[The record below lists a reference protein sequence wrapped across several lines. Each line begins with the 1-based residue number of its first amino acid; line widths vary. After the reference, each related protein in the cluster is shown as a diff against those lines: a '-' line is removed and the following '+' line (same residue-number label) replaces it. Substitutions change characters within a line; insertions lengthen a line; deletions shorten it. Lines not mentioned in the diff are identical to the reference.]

1 MKTRV
6 LSFLLVLCMVLT
18 LLPGAALAADEQPA
32 QLVELE
38 ANGGHLFL
46 NTETGTI
53 EKCEANVKS
62 AVIPAS
68 VELESEAEEGEE
80 PVTNVVEIKAVGAKA
95 FAGCTELTEVYFE
108 GAPSIADDAFEG
120 VTVTVY
126 YPIADKKVWKDKT
139 TSYGGELT
147 WDTWCPE
154 HMIKLPH
161 IDKEPTCTENG
172 QKTGV
177 CSYCKEVV
185 TVEIPALGH
194 EFGDWETTT
203 VPTCTEA
210 GEKMHQC
217 SRCELIEVQAV
228 KPTGHSENTE
238 WKIDKEATCTEEGL
252 RSGHCPDC
260 DADVTEV
267 IPMIQHTYGEW
278 TVVKEPTCT
287 ENGEQQK
294 VCSVCKAVESE
305 AIEATGHDWAKIE
318 NASFDAT
325 CTEDG
330 KLVQYCTVCGAYENE
345 VIPALGHKTEVVGA
359 KDATCTEDGYTGD
372 VVCTICKDKD
382 DNALVIEKGELIP
395 ALGHKVSADAR
406 WNLTKAPTCD
416 KVGTETCTEKCSVC
430 NGTVTRDIPK
440 TEHHVEAWT
449 VFEPATCTQDGRC
462 VGRCVDCK
470 NYIEE
475 VIPAL
480 GHTPADERVD
490 TKDATCTEEGYTGD
504 VVCSVCGEVIEK
516 GEVISALGHKTEIV
530 GAKDATCTEAGYTG
544 DVVCSVCGEVIEK
557 GEVIPALGHKTEL
570 VGAKDATCT
579 EAGYTGDVVCS
590 VCGEVIE
597 KGEVISA
604 LGHKTEIVGAK
615 DATCTEAGYTG
626 DEVCSVCGEVIEKGE
641 VIAALGHTPA
651 DERVD
656 AKAATCTEAGYT
668 GDEVCTVCGEVIEK
682 GEAIAALGHDYKDGV
697 CTVCGAEDPNYKPAE
712 YPFTDVDVDGKH
724 APFADAILWAANEG
738 ITTGYGDSIFKPDAN
753 CTRAQVV
760 TFLWRAAGSPTPKS
774 TDNPFVDVA
783 AKQANGKDNPY
794 YTAILWAVSEGIT
807 LGVDST
813 HFAPDATVTR
823 AQFVTFLWRYE
834 NKPAAKPGVT
844 LKDLGT
850 VTNADFKS
858 AILWAAG
865 EGITTGYADGS
876 FRPNAVCTRAHVVT
890 FIYRDMT

>member
-108 GAPSIADDAFEG
+108 GAPSIAEDAFEG
-120 VTVTVY
+120 VTATVY
-126 YPIADKKVWKDKT
+126 YPIADKKLWKDKT

-544 DVVCSVCGEVIEK
+544 D
-557 GEVIPALGHKTEL
+557 
-570 VGAKDATCT
+570 
-579 EAGYTGDVVCS
+579 
-590 VCGEVIE
+590 
-597 KGEVISA
+597 
-604 LGHKTEIVGAK
+604 
-615 DATCTEAGYTG
+615 
-626 DEVCSVCGEVIEKGE
+626 EVCSVCGEVIEKGE

-697 CTVCGAEDPNYKPAE
+697 CTVCGAEDPDYKPAE

-738 ITTGYGDSIFKPDAN
+738 ITTGYGDGIFKPDAN

-834 NKPAAKPGVT
+834 GKPEAKPGVT

>member
-1 MKTRV
+1 
-6 LSFLLVLCMVLT
+6 
-18 LLPGAALAADEQPA
+18 
-32 QLVELE
+32 
-38 ANGGHLFL
+38 
-46 NTETGTI
+46 
-53 EKCEANVKS
+53 
-62 AVIPAS
+62 
-68 VELESEAEEGEE
+68 
-80 PVTNVVEIKAVGAKA
+80 
-95 FAGCTELTEVYFE
+95 
-108 GAPSIADDAFEG
+108 
-120 VTVTVY
+120 
-126 YPIADKKVWKDKT
+126 
-139 TSYGGELT
+139 
-147 WDTWCPE
+147 
-154 HMIKLPH
+154 
-161 IDKEPTCTENG
+161 
-172 QKTGV
+172 
-177 CSYCKEVV
+177 
-185 TVEIPALGH
+185 
-194 EFGDWETTT
+194 
-203 VPTCTEA
+203 
-210 GEKMHQC
+210 
-217 SRCELIEVQAV
+217 
-228 KPTGHSENTE
+228 
-238 WKIDKEATCTEEGL
+238 
-252 RSGHCPDC
+252 
-260 DADVTEV
+260 
-267 IPMIQHTYGEW
+267 
-278 TVVKEPTCT
+278 
-287 ENGEQQK
+287 
-294 VCSVCKAVESE
+294 
-305 AIEATGHDWAKIE
+305 
-318 NASFDAT
+318 
-325 CTEDG
+325 
-330 KLVQYCTVCGAYENE
+330 
-345 VIPALGHKTEVVGA
+345 
-359 KDATCTEDGYTGD
+359 
-372 VVCTICKDKD
+372 
-382 DNALVIEKGELIP
+382 
-395 ALGHKVSADAR
+395 
-406 WNLTKAPTCD
+406 
-416 KVGTETCTEKCSVC
+416 
-430 NGTVTRDIPK
+430 
-440 TEHHVEAWT
+440 
-449 VFEPATCTQDGRC
+449 
-462 VGRCVDCK
+462 
-470 NYIEE
+470 
-475 VIPAL
+475 
-480 GHTPADERVD
+480 ERVD

-544 DVVCSVCGEVIEK
+544 DEVCTVCGEVIEK
-557 GEVIPALGHKTEL
+557 GEVISALGHKTEI

-579 EAGYTGDVVCS
+579 EDGYTGDVVCS

-697 CTVCGAEDPNYKPAE
+697 CTVCGAEDPDYKPAE

-738 ITTGYGDSIFKPDAN
+738 ITTGYGDGIFKPDAN

-834 NKPAAKPGVT
+834 GKPEAKPGVT
-844 LKDLGT
+844 LTDLGT